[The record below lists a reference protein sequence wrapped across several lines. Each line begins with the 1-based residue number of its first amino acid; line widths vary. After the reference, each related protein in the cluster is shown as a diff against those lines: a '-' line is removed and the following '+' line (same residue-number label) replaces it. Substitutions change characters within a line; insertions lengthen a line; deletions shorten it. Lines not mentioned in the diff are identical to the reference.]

1 MDRGGI
7 ARLVGTEPARVDR
20 VRAGPV
26 SVCARLGRSI
36 LPAVCLGF
44 ALAGTGLAQE
54 REAGSR
60 AEGDVLSSS
69 ARISLVTILP
79 GKKVYSLFGHNALR
93 VYDPERGIDTAYN
106 YGVFSFGNPLT
117 FSAKFAYGDLNY
129 SLQPQS
135 YERMAT
141 FYPVEEGRPII
152 EQVLDLDPEQR
163 EAIFR
168 FLEWNAQPENA
179 FYRYD
184 FYYDNC
190 ATRIRDVLEEV
201 LGEGLVIGTSD
212 PGVTM
217 RQLLDPYLAERSWLH
232 FGMDAGQGLPADAPA
247 TSRSELFLP
256 DRLAA
261 WAAAA
266 RVREPGGERPLVA
279 RTDTIGWTPAS
290 AELRTAPNW
299 PFFLL
304 PAVLGLVAWITILDL
319 RSNRSGRAW
328 LDAPLFAILGLTGLL
343 IVFLSFVSLHPVTRQ
358 NVNLLWALPTNL
370 ALAWSLVGAQ
380 RGRWAVALLWI
391 TALAAA
397 VFAFGWAAWSQELP
411 LATLPLAL
419 AMGVRSIFL
428 AVSSRKGEVAA
439 A

>member
-1 MDRGGI
+1 M
-7 ARLVGTEPARVDR
+7 
-20 VRAGPV
+20 
-26 SVCARLGRSI
+26 
-36 LPAVCLGF
+36 
-44 ALAGTGLAQE
+44 
-54 REAGSR
+54 GSL
-60 AEGDVLSSS
+60 LSES

-93 VYDPERGIDTAYN
+93 VYDPERGIDIAYN
-106 YGVFSFGNPLT
+106 YGTFDFGNPLT

-129 SLQPQS
+129 RLSRQS
-135 YERMAT
+135 YERMVA
-141 FYPVEEGRPII
+141 FYPVEEERPII
-152 EQVLDLDPEQR
+152 EQVLDLAPGHR

-179 FYRYD
+179 YYRYD

-190 ATRIRDVLEEV
+190 ATRIRDVLEDH
-201 LGEGLVIGTSD
+201 LGEALQAGSVD
-212 PGVTM
+212 PEVTM

-247 TSRSELFLP
+247 TWRTELFLP

-266 RVREPGGERPLVA
+266 RVREPDGGRPLVA
-279 RTDTIGWTPAS
+279 RTDTIGWTPTS
-290 AELRTAPNW
+290 AELRAAPNW
-299 PFFLL
+299 PLFLMT
-304 PAVLGLVAWITILDL
+304 AVLGLVAWITVLDL

-328 LDAPLFAILGLTGLL
+328 LDVPFFTLLGLAGLL
-343 IVFLSFVSLHPVTRQ
+343 IAFLWFIALHAVTRQ

-370 ALAWSLVGAQ
+370 ALAWSVVRAQ
-380 RGRWAVALLWI
+380 RGRWAVALLWF

-397 VFAFGWAAWSQELP
+397 VFAFGWVAWSQELP

-419 AMGVRSIFL
+419 AVGVRSIFL
-428 AVSSRKGEVAA
+428 AHSSRKRKVAA

>member
-1 MDRGGI
+1 
-7 ARLVGTEPARVDR
+7 V
-20 VRAGPV
+20 
-26 SVCARLGRSI
+26 
-36 LPAVCLGF
+36 
-44 ALAGTGLAQE
+44 AQE
-54 REAGSR
+54 THSDSGAMGSL
-60 AEGDVLSSS
+60 LSES

-93 VYDPERGIDTAYN
+93 VYDAERGIDTAYN
-106 YGVFSFGNPLT
+106 YGTFHFGNPLT

-129 SLQPQS
+129 YLSRES
-135 YERMAT
+135 YERMVA

-179 FYRYD
+179 YYRYD

-190 ATRIRDVLEEV
+190 ATRIRDVLEDH
-201 LGEGLVIGTSD
+201 LGEALQAGSVD
-212 PGVTM
+212 PEVTM

-232 FGMDAGQGLPADAPA
+232 LGMDAGQGLPADAPA

-290 AELRTAPNW
+290 AELRAAPNW
-299 PFFLL
+299 PLFLL
-304 PAVLGLVAWITILDL
+304 TAVLGLVAWITILDL

-328 LDAPLFAILGLTGLL
+328 LDVPFFTLLGLAGLL
-343 IVFLSFVSLHPVTRQ
+343 IVFLWFIALHEVTKR

-419 AMGVRSIFL
+419 AVGVRSIFL
-428 AVSSRKGEVAA
+428 AVSSRKAEVAA
-439 A
+439 P

>member
-1 MDRGGI
+1 MKFGR
-7 ARLVGTEPARVDR
+7 
-20 VRAGPV
+20 V
-26 SVCARLGRSI
+26 SVRARLGRSA

-60 AEGDVLSSS
+60 AAGDVLSES

-93 VYDPERGIDTAYN
+93 VYDPERGIDIAYN
-106 YGVFSFGNPLT
+106 YGTFDFGNPLT

-129 SLQPQS
+129 RLTRQS
-135 YERMAT
+135 YERMVA
-141 FYPVEEGRPII
+141 FYPIEEGRPII

-179 FYRYD
+179 YYRYD

-201 LGEGLVIGTSD
+201 LGEGLVIGASD

-217 RQLLDPYLAERSWLH
+217 RQLLDPYLAEKSWLH
-232 FGMDAGQGLPADAPA
+232 FGMDAGQGLPADAAA

-256 DRLAA
+256 DRLAT
-261 WAAAA
+261 WTEAA
-266 RVREPGGERPLVA
+266 RIKKPGGARPLVA

-290 AELRTAPNW
+290 AALQAAPNW
-299 PFFLL
+299 PFLVML
-304 PAVLGLVAWITILDL
+304 GALGLVAWITILDL
-319 RSNRSGRAW
+319 RSSRSGRAW
-328 LDAPLFAILGLTGLL
+328 LDVPLFALLGLTGLL
-343 IVFLSFVSLHPVTRQ
+343 IVFLSFISLHPVTRQ

-370 ALAWSLVGAQ
+370 ALAWASVRAG
-380 RGRWAVALLWI
+380 RKRWAEALLWGTSI
-391 TALAAA
+391 ASLLF
-397 VFAFGWAAWSQELP
+397 VLGWPMWKQEVP
-411 LATLPLAL
+411 LATLPLAVAIVLRTAGL
-419 AMGVRSIFL
+419 AL
-428 AVSSRKGEVAA
+428 ARRRAA
-439 A
+439 TAA

>member
-1 MDRGGI
+1 MSSPAHVIRGF
-7 ARLVGTEPARVDR
+7 LW
-20 VRAGPV
+20 
-26 SVCARLGRSI
+26 
-36 LPAVCLGF
+36 AVCLTLL
-44 ALAGTGLAQE
+44 LAGAGAAQE
-54 REAGSR
+54 AYSDSGATGSL
-60 AEGDVLSSS
+60 LSES

-93 VYDPERGIDTAYN
+93 VYDPERGIDIAYN
-106 YGVFSFGNPLT
+106 YGTFDFGNPLT
-117 FSAKFAYGDLNY
+117 FSAKFAFGDLNY
-129 SLQPQS
+129 RLTRQS
-135 YERMAT
+135 YERMVA
-141 FYPVEEGRPII
+141 FYPVEEERPII
-152 EQVLDLDPEQR
+152 EQVLDLDPGQR

-179 FYRYD
+179 YYRYD

-190 ATRIRDVLEEV
+190 ATRIRDVLEDH
-201 LGEGLVIGTSD
+201 LGEALQTGSAD
-212 PGVTM
+212 PELTM

-247 TSRSELFLP
+247 TWRTELFLP

-261 WAAAA
+261 WASAA

-290 AELRTAPNW
+290 AELRAAPNW
-299 PFFLL
+299 PLFLMT
-304 PAVLGLVAWITILDL
+304 AVLGLVAWITVLDL

-328 LDAPLFAILGLTGLL
+328 LDVPFFTLLGLAGLL
-343 IVFLSFVSLHPVTRQ
+343 IAFLWFIALHEVTKR

-419 AMGVRSIFL
+419 AVGVRSIFL
-428 AVSSRKGEVAA
+428 AVSSRKAEVAA
-439 A
+439 P

>member
-1 MDRGGI
+1 MKS
-7 ARLVGTEPARVDR
+7 
-20 VRAGPV
+20 GPV
-26 SVCARLGRSI
+26 SVRARLGRDVLS
-36 LPAVCLGF
+36 AMCLGF
-44 ALAGTGLAQE
+44 AVVGTGLAQE

-60 AEGDVLSSS
+60 AEGNVLSES

-93 VYDPERGIDTAYN
+93 VYDPERGIDIAYN
-106 YGVFSFGNPLT
+106 YGTFDFGNPLT

-129 SLQPQS
+129 RLTRQS
-135 YERMAT
+135 YERMVA
-141 FYPVEEGRPII
+141 FYPIEEGRPII
-152 EQVLDLDPEQR
+152 DQVLDLDPGQR

-179 FYRYD
+179 YYRYD

-217 RQLLDPYLAERSWLH
+217 RQLLDPYLTEKSWLH
-232 FGMDAGQGLPADAPA
+232 FGMDAGQGLPADAAA

-256 DRLAA
+256 DRLAS

-266 RVREPGGERPLVA
+266 RVAGSDGARPLVA
-279 RTDTIGWTPAS
+279 STDTIGWTPAS
-290 AELRTAPNW
+290 AELRAAPNW
-299 PFFLL
+299 PLFVML
-304 PAVLGLVAWITILDL
+304 AVLGLVAWITILDL

-328 LDAPLFAILGLTGLL
+328 LDVPLFALLGITGLL
-343 IVFLSFVSLHPVTRQ
+343 IVFLSFISLHPVTRQ

-370 ALAWSLVGAQ
+370 ALAWTAARSGEK
-380 RGRWAVALLWI
+380 RWVQPLLWG
-391 TALAAA
+391 TAIVSLLF
-397 VFAFGWAAWSQELP
+397 VLGWPLWKQEVP
-411 LATLPLAL
+411 LATLPLAAAIVVRTAGL
-419 AMGVRSIFL
+419 AL
-428 AVSSRKGEVAA
+428 ARRRAGAA

>member
-1 MDRGGI
+1 MSS
-7 ARLVGTEPARVDR
+7 LKRVAGR
-20 VRAGPV
+20 V
-26 SVCARLGRSI
+26 

-54 REAGSR
+54 SEAGSR
-60 AEGDVLSSS
+60 ATGDALSES

-93 VYDPERGIDTAYN
+93 VYDPERGIDIAYN
-106 YGVFSFGNPLT
+106 YGTFDFGHPLT

-129 SLQPQS
+129 RLTRQS
-135 YERMAT
+135 YERMVA
-141 FYPVEEGRPII
+141 FYPVEEERPII
-152 EQVLDLDPEQR
+152 EQVLDLDPGQR

-179 FYRYD
+179 YYRYD

-190 ATRIRDVLEEV
+190 ATRIRDVLEEN
-201 LGEGLVIGTSD
+201 LGEALEVGSAD
-212 PGVTM
+212 PEVTM
-217 RQLLDPYLAERSWLH
+217 RQLLDPYLAERAWLH

-247 TSRSELFLP
+247 SSRTELFLP
-256 DRLAA
+256 DRLAS

-266 RVREPGGERPLVA
+266 RVREPGGGRPLVA

-290 AELRTAPNW
+290 DELRAAPNW
-299 PFFLL
+299 PLFLMT
-304 PAVLGLVAWITILDL
+304 AVLGLVAWITVLDL

-328 LDAPLFAILGLTGLL
+328 LDVPFFTLLGLTGLL
-343 IVFLSFVSLHPVTRQ
+343 IAFLWFIALHAVTKQ

-391 TALAAA
+391 AALAAA

-419 AMGVRSIFL
+419 AVGVRSIFL
-428 AVSSRKGEVAA
+428 AVSSRKGEAA
-439 A
+439 AA

>member
-1 MDRGGI
+1 MK
-7 ARLVGTEPARVDR
+7 T
-20 VRAGPV
+20 GPV
-26 SVCARLGRSI
+26 SVRARVGRSV

-44 ALAGTGLAQE
+44 ALAGTGTAQE

-60 AEGDVLSSS
+60 AEGNVLSES

-93 VYDPERGIDTAYN
+93 VYDPERGIDIAYN
-106 YGVFSFGNPLT
+106 YGTFDFGNPLT

-129 SLQPQS
+129 RLTRQS
-135 YERMAT
+135 YERMVA
-141 FYPVEEGRPII
+141 FYPIEEGRPII

-179 FYRYD
+179 YYRYD

-201 LGEGLVIGTSD
+201 LGEGLVIGASD

-217 RQLLDPYLAERSWLH
+217 RQLLDPYLAEKSWLH
-232 FGMDAGQGLPADAPA
+232 FGMDAGQGLPADAAA

-256 DRLAA
+256 DRLAT
-261 WAAAA
+261 WAEAA
-266 RVREPGGERPLVA
+266 RVKRPGGERPLVA

-290 AELRTAPNW
+290 AALRAAPNW
-299 PFFLL
+299 PLFVMT
-304 PAVLGLVAWITILDL
+304 AVLGLVAWITMLDL

-328 LDAPLFAILGLTGLL
+328 LDVPFFTLVGLTGLL
-343 IVFLSFVSLHPVTRQ
+343 IVFLCFIALHPVTKR
-358 NVNLLWALPTNL
+358 NVNLLWALPTDL
-370 ALAWSLVGAQ
+370 ALAWAAARSGEK
-380 RGRWAVALLWI
+380 RWVQPLLWG
-391 TALAAA
+391 TAIASLLFVLAWP
-397 VFAFGWAAWSQELP
+397 FWSQEVP
-411 LATLPLAL
+411 LATLPLAVAIVVRTAGL
-419 AMGVRSIFL
+419 AL
-428 AVSSRKGEVAA
+428 ARRRAA
-439 A
+439 TAA